1 MVWSNRHKSLQRA
14 NELESNL
21 IEINFIEFG
30 IIVLLWLGTRTDKQ
44 LVTVAIV
51 PSRLTF

>member
-21 IEINFIEFG
+21 IEINFI
-30 IIVLLWLGTRTDKQ
+30 VLVELFLPQALD
-44 LVTVAIV
+44 
-51 PSRLTF
+51 